1 MTKNISDGK
10 RLNKFYKPTKMESL
24 NSITPAKDAARCFYF
39 REATSQADM
48 LACPFDDCR
57 ERQIPRCLHWGI

>member
-24 NSITPAKDAARCFYF
+24 NSITPAKISFDF
-39 REATSQADM
+39 RTI
-48 LACPFDDCR
+48 FVIDCL
-57 ERQIPRCLHWGI
+57 IVGKFPDLFM